1 MLLVG
6 LRMFRGRGLEFMSEI
21 KSSIIK
27 NLDLYMQTMISDNT
41 NAEYEKKHYQNV
53 KAYATSLARYR
64 NLDSKRTQIV
74 AILHDIGRMMPD
86 NSNRKHAAI
95 SVEIAN
101 KMLSDQKVSQ
111 KIIKDIIRDIS
122 QHSKKSRIGN
132 PYEELLKDADSLAH
146 QDELGYQALSRVE
159 KVRCDLAMYN
169 GGKLF
174 AFSDSS
180 QLEKESIQDKIIKIK
195 DSLSQGDEIF
205 FQKESIHLFRIEI
218 NKARTL
224 IWLLNKVETKKSD
237 TFRSLG
243 NQLKKLYQNNAYL
256 RQLHVFLSIIP
267 KEEKWSPLRD
277 FIKEQ
282 SIKEQKILN
291 VKKWRQIFS
300 KIKIS
305 ENTIIS
311 KTDYKLSIEELLA
324 DMRELT
330 IRANSFEMERL
341 HKLRICAKKFK
352 YLQEMGII
360 EIELI
365 FSKALS
371 ELHEAIGDY
380 HDTVELVNYLESEKV
395 KKQIENTMIY
405 ENIDIEYFNQT
416 IRKQKKEVKV
426 AVFRVNLILSKYL

>member
-1 MLLVG
+1 ML
-6 LRMFRGRGLEFMSEI
+6 RGRGLEFMSEI

-27 NLDLYMQTMISDNT
+27 NLDLHMQMMISNNT
-41 NAEYEKKHYQNV
+41 NAEYEMKHYQNV
-53 KAYATSLARYR
+53 KAYATSLAQDR

-74 AILHDIGRMMPD
+74 AILHDIGRMTLD

-95 SVEIAN
+95 SAEIAH
-101 KMLSDQKVSQ
+101 KILSEQKVSQ
-111 KIIKDIIRDIS
+111 KVNKGISRDIS
-122 QHSKKSRIGN
+122 QHSKKSVIGN

-146 QDELGYQALSRVE
+146 QDELGDQALSRVE
-159 KVRCDLAMYN
+159 KIRCDLAMYN
-169 GGKLF
+169 GRKLF
-174 AFSDSS
+174 TFVDLN
-180 QLEKESIQDKIIKIK
+180 QLGKEKIQKKIIKIK
-195 DSLSQGDEIF
+195 DSLSQGDENF
-205 FQKESIHLFRIEI
+205 FQKESIHLFRIDI
-218 NKARTL
+218 NKIRTL
-224 IWLLNKVETKKSD
+224 VWILNKAETKKSD
-237 TFRSLG
+237 TFKNLG
-243 NQLKKLYQNNAYL
+243 TQLKKLYHSNAYL

-282 SIKEQKILN
+282 IIKEQKILN

-300 KIKIS
+300 KIQIS

-311 KTDYKLSIEELLA
+311 KKDYKLSIEELLA

-330 IRANSFEMERL
+330 KSANTFEMDRL

-352 YLQEMGII
+352 YLQELGIL

-405 ENIDIEYFNQT
+405 KNINIEFFNQT
-416 IRKQKKEVKV
+416 IKRQKKEVKI
-426 AVFRVNLILSKYL
+426 AVFRVKLILSKYL